1 MFNVSLCIAARA
13 ASRAACS
20 IKGVSLSSIL
30 FSKASSRRRTS
41 SSRKVS
47 IQLTSSAKLQ
57 QSTRFHLLLDQ
68 PSLTGGRTSPLPTPR
83 HRWRFRNLNNAC
95 RRNSLYDSLSWAFF
109 PACPNPPHQNQ
120 KNLPCLSP
128 P

>member
-1 MFNVSLCIAARA
+1 MFNLSLCIAARA

-68 PSLTGGRTSPLPTPR
+68 PSLTGGRTSRLPPPPHKGRSRYCNNPR
-83 HRWRFRNLNNAC
+83 GSNRSVFSFHLP
-95 RRNSLYDSLSWAFF
+95 FF
-109 PACPNPPHQNQ
+109 PSIPTHQH
-120 KNLPCLSP
+120 
-128 P
+128 

>member
-1 MFNVSLCIAARA
+1 MFNLSLCIAARA

-20 IKGVSLSSIL
+20 IRGVSLSSIL

-68 PSLTGGRTSPLPTPR
+68 PSLTGGRDSPLSI
-83 HRWRFRNLNNAC
+83 NLYILTSLTFQNARGNNQFVVFYA
-95 RRNSLYDSLSWAFF
+95 
-109 PACPNPPHQNQ
+109 
-120 KNLPCLSP
+120 LPFSP
-128 P
+128 PCPTHLHKTQSPLA

>member
-1 MFNVSLCIAARA
+1 MFNLSLCIAARA

-30 FSKASSRRRTS
+30 FSKASLRRRTS

-68 PSLTGGRTSPLPTPR
+68 PSLTGGRTPRLPP
-83 HRWRFRNLNNAC
+83 
-95 RRNSLYDSLSWAFF
+95 
-109 PACPNPPHQNQ
+109 PPH
-120 KNLPCLSP
+120 PGSSP
-128 P
+128 YFKIALGSERSVHSLHCS

>member
-1 MFNVSLCIAARA
+1 MFNLSLCIAARA

-68 PSLTGGRTSPLPTPR
+68 PSLTGGRPPRISTTFHRGSSLNFNIARGRKRSVYFLHLSFSPSCPT
-83 HRWRFRNLNNAC
+83 H
-95 RRNSLYDSLSWAFF
+95 
-109 PACPNPPHQNQ
+109 PH
-120 KNLPCLSP
+120 
-128 P
+128 